1 MINKTKLTLGIATA
15 TIMAGALISPQAMA
29 HAKKAKLHAVTE
41 SSSSYSHSTSSHSNA
56 KVDALE
62 AQLQNMQAE
71 INSLRAQGNRPASS
85 AEAAKVQELD
95 QWMAST
101 KAKPKNEKSGNNMM
115 YFRGGYSG
123 NDSSLIATTNGV
135 NVLGQLPGTTKGQ
148 TGGWNF
154 GAGIDFGLNENLFGL
169 MDKTDLLGEL
179 DLNYVD
185 LGKFTSGL
193 TPTIGAVGATG
204 VPAGGAKAGA
214 LGLLPGTSASQS
226 MLRISA
232 SPKIKF
238 MHGSSLRP
246 WIIPV
251 GFTLNV
257 ISPPSQANAITELKP
272 AMNFGGGVDYNVW
285 KSLYVGA
292 DVRYFLATSTLDGT
306 NVNGFTAGGTLGFG
320 F

>member
-1 MINKTKLTLGIATA
+1 M
-15 TIMAGALISPQAMA
+15 
-29 HAKKAKLHAVTE
+29 
-41 SSSSYSHSTSSHSNA
+41 
-56 KVDALE
+56 DALE

-71 INSLRAQGNRPASS
+71 INNLRAQAHRPITS
-85 AEAAKVQELD
+85 AEAGKVQELD
-95 QWMAST
+95 QWMTSVKSA
-101 KAKPKNEKSGNNMM
+101 PKDSKHSKDNMM

-123 NDSSLIATTNGV
+123 NDSSMIATTNSAAGAA
-135 NVLGQLPGTTKGQ
+135 GGIQLPGTNKGN
-148 TGGWNF
+148 TDGWNV
-154 GAGIDFGLNENLFGL
+154 GAGMDFNLNDNLFGL
-169 MDKTDLLGEL
+169 MDKTNLLGEL
-179 DLNYVD
+179 DLNYVE

-193 TPTIGAVGATG
+193 TPTLL
-204 VPAGGAKAGA
+204 GGA
-214 LGLLPGTSASQS
+214 LPGTRATQS

-238 MHGSSLRP
+238 MQGSSLRP

-292 DVRYFLATSTLDGT
+292 DVRYFLATSTLDNT